1 MKKKRRPVKD
11 NESLVISFDIMES
24 VDPKDDYTARII
36 GFCVAYNDLIH
47 VHKEM
52 LVRSSNK
59 YRSYRRY
66 LLKIAIAQLREA
78 YWMLQKCFEDEAT
91 GKRLLAISE
100 IDDKWQNIVSLVD
113 GNDTK
118 SFAKVV
124 LSESRNLISHYG
136 FREKRDREMLSK
148 IAQEMSDGLHQ
159 GKIRIGERQGA
170 TYFEFADDLLLS
182 AILTLGEEYGLSEK
196 EFFLK
201 ISSLVGEII
210 DLLYIVIMDFL
221 TSIFEIRKQFT

>member
-1 MKKKRRPVKD
+1 MDD
-11 NESLVISFDIMES
+11 NI
-24 VDPKDDYTARII
+24 
-36 GFCVAYNDLIH
+36 
-47 VHKEM
+47 
-52 LVRSSNK
+52 
-59 YRSYRRY
+59 
-66 LLKIAIAQLREA
+66 
-78 YWMLQKCFEDEAT
+78 
-91 GKRLLAISE
+91 
-100 IDDKWQNIVSLVD
+100 
-113 GNDTK
+113 
-118 SFAKVV
+118 
-124 LSESRNLISHYG
+124 
-136 FREKRDREMLSK
+136 
-148 IAQEMSDGLHQ
+148 Q